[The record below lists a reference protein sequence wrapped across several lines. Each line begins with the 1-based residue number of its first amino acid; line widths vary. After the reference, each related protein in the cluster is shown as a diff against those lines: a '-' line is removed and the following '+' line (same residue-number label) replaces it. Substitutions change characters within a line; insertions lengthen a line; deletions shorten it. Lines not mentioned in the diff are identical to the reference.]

1 MRNREFMVGLKVNK
15 LLLKK
20 GLKQIALIRHLL
32 NKDEIEGKERT
43 QFSRYLKG
51 VHEYP
56 IEYITRTAKFLK
68 VEPKV
73 LLEKKSEDIPASRKI
88 PILGLTTSPVPPA
101 SFFTDFSNIEEFMF
115 YAGEEEKIYVLNVE
129 DDIMEPFI
137 NEDELALFEPIRNN
151 QVEDGD
157 VIHYSYK
164 DGVSTSNDNG
174 VRIYKKRKDGNI
186 YLKPLNVIYNDIEVR
201 YPEVMKMSKLV
212 LIIKKPRRF

>member
-1 MRNREFMVGLKVNK
+1 MRNREFMVGPKVNK
-15 LLLKK
+15 ILQKK
-20 GLKQIALIRHLL
+20 GLKQISLIRFLL
-32 NKDEIEGKERT
+32 NKEEIEGKERT

-51 VHEYP
+51 IHEYP
-56 IEYITRTAKFLK
+56 IEYITITAKFLK

-88 PILGLTTSPVPPA
+88 PILGFSTVPVPSA
-101 SFFTDFSNIEEFMF
+101 SFFTDFSNVKEFMF
-115 YAGEEEKIYVLNVE
+115 YAGIEEKIYVLRAY
-129 DDIMEPFI
+129 DDMMEPFI
-137 NEDELALFEPIRNN
+137 NEDELVLLEPVKNN

-157 VIHYSYK
+157 VVHYSYK

-174 VRIYKKRKDGNI
+174 IRIYKKRKDGNI

-212 LIIKKPRRF
+212 LVLKKPRRF